1 MFNQN
6 GRIDS
11 RRFDWTGWFV
21 QWKSVNKTYN
31 LIKGEGNKV
40 LISPSLGIALTVYME
55 TISRN

>member
-21 QWKSVNKTYN
+21 QPKSINKTYN
-31 LIKGEGNKV
+31 FIKGEGNKV
-40 LISPSLGIALTVYME
+40 FISPSLGITFTVYME